1 VRGGR
6 VALVVLAALATAI
19 AAYLSFERSRGR
31 LPPCPV
37 GGGGCAT
44 VQHSRYAELA
54 GIPVS
59 TLGMLG
65 GAALLVSVFL
75 RTASA
80 PLVTLAIAFAGALFS
95 AYLTVLEG
103 FVIDAWC
110 AWCVTSAVLWWFA
123 AAVAAVVAFRPA
135 PARGPDTSRAEAPG
149 RQ

>member
-1 VRGGR
+1 VKAGR
-6 VALVVLAALATAI
+6 VALIVLAGLATAI
-19 AAYLSFERSRGR
+19 GAYLTYERSRGR

-59 TLGMLG
+59 LLGTLGGL
-65 GAALLVSVFL
+65 ALLGSLFL

-80 PLVTLAIAFAGALFS
+80 PVVTFAIAFTGALFS
-95 AYLTVLEG
+95 GYLTALEG

-110 AWCVTSAVLWWFA
+110 AWCLTSAVLWTC
-123 AAVAAVVAFRPA
+123 AAVVAA
-135 PARGPDTSRAEAPG
+135 VRAYRLTATT
-149 RQ
+149 